1 MARSTASFLSSS
13 TRPPPWHSCLPSAK
27 SMAGTILGHPPPS
40 RRCSILAVAPASVDR
55 DGHDRPGP
63 MTSHPPQ
70 PASDWPA
77 SGQAFPPPADAR
89 SADGRPADG
98 QPANGQPAGPPM
110 EAVPPDAPRLSALPD
125 REIAQGPVAADSW
138 PGTAA
143 DDWQHPAAGGWPG
156 TAADD
161 WQYAAAADSWPD
173 AAGTRAQPEPELHW
187 PGQADA
193 PADPGD
199 WQQEG
204 PAAGYLIP
212 ADAELAAHERW
223 ATLSYLGV
231 PFLGFLIPLAI
242 YVLKR
247 RRSSF
252 IRYQSAQA
260 LNLSLTGLLYTF
272 CVLIIGTT
280 LSLDSVT
287 VAVLFGAPLAAAL
300 WVVTLGYVV
309 LAAAAASRGEY
320 YQIPAWI
327 CATVAR

>member
-63 MTSHPPQ
+63 MTSHRLKT
-70 PASDWPA
+70 ASDWPA

-89 SADGRPADG
+89 SADARPADGRPADG

-125 REIAQGPVAADSW
+125 REIAQGPV
-138 PGTAA
+138 
-143 DDWQHPAAGGWPG
+143 
-156 TAADD
+156 
-161 WQYAAAADSWPD
+161 AADSWPD